1 MTFVAGAGVNR
12 LVGRDSELTELVESL
27 DNAIAGNGSLVM
39 LVGEP
44 GIGKTRLAE
53 ELAATAKQR
62 GTQIAW
68 GVCYDSGSTPP
79 YWPWTQVIRWILTG
93 TPQNPF
99 SAPLQAARAL
109 SLKSSLKF
117 AT

>member
-93 TPQNPF
+93 NPLRIR
-99 SAPLQAARAL
+99 SQRPYKQRGRYR
-109 SLKSSLKF
+109 
-117 AT
+117 